1 MNYLPTDAVVKN
13 NDQVVTTGSAFYPKG
28 LILGYVSDAGMDET
42 GVGKFALLTPAAD
55 LDNLE
60 QVFLIADYQS

>member
-1 MNYLPTDAVVKN
+1 
-13 NDQVVTTGSAFYPKG
+13 
-28 LILGYVSDAGMDET
+28 MDET